1 MNNYIKKKFFSL
13 NKSIKMNNSVSLL
26 ELIQG
31 YKQKNI
37 KNLNKNKNNKKQN
50 KFKRET
56 KHLFLNKFIS
66 KSSHFKNI
74 SNETINKLIS
84 TTDMGIKYDS
94 SLLNSFY
101 NNSINNI
108 KPFSHT
114 TSHKKIDFLNNNDK
128 CKSNKKV
135 IYKANKFFKNSNKHK
150 KIFSNDFNH
159 KINYKNILNDNNPK
173 KLNDQSI
180 QNINSNILNS
190 KLKSN
195 KKKINFNLNNMNK
208 NKLSLSELTKFKRS
222 SLIDQLMFK
231 ILNPDECIEEYGNN
245 NNNIEYKYVK
255 FKKQLINK
263 KNKIDKIILK
273 LQLEQRKADE
283 EIKRYNPTLLIRQY
297 HLKTQYNY
305 ENNNIIKNKIF

>member
-1 MNNYIKKKFFSL
+1 MNNNINKKFFSL
-13 NKSIKMNNSVSLL
+13 NKSMKFNNSVSLL
-26 ELIQG
+26 ELIKS

-50 KFKRET
+50 KCKMAT

-84 TTDMGIKYDS
+84 STDMGIKYDS
-94 SLLNSFY
+94 SLINSFY

-108 KPFSHT
+108 KSLSHT
-114 TSHKKIDFLNNNDK
+114 TNHKKNFFFNYNDNY
-128 CKSNKKV
+128 KSNKKI
-135 IYKANKFFKNSNKHK
+135 IYKANKFLNNSNNHK
-150 KIFSNDFNH
+150 RFFSNDFNH
-159 KINYKNILNDNNPK
+159 KNNYKNILNDKKPK
-173 KLNDQSI
+173 KINNQSI
-180 QNINSNILNS
+180 QTINSNIVNS
-190 KLKSN
+190 KIKN
-195 KKKINFNLNNMNK
+195 YKKKINFNLNNINNNK
-208 NKLSLSELTKFKRS
+208 ISLSELTKFKRS

-231 ILNPDECIEEYGNN
+231 ILNPDECIEEYGIS
-245 NNNIEYKYVK
+245 NNNIIYKYVK